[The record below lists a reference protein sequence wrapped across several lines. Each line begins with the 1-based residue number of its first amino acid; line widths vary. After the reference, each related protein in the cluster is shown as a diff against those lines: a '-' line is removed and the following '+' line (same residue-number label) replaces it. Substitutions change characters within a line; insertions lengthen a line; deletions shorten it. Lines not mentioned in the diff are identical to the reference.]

1 MLSVPENGLRP
12 ALLDRLE
19 GRRSRVAVI
28 GLGYVGLPL
37 AVAAARAGHTVVGID
52 ADADR
57 VTKVNRG
64 LSHVEDVEDSA
75 VAGLLGERR
84 LSASTS
90 YSAAAG
96 CDVAV
101 IAVPTPIDRHR
112 VPNLFYVRSA
122 AGSIAAALAP
132 GSLIVLESTTYPGTT
147 EEVIVPALEQRGLR
161 PGRDVFVGYSPERID
176 PSNGRF
182 TIANTPKVISGLTED
197 CLQATAAF
205 YATFVERLVPVSS
218 LKAAEITK
226 LFENIFRVVNIAL
239 ANEFQVICDRFGID
253 VWEVIDA
260 CSTKPYGY
268 LAFYPGPGLGGH
280 CVPVDP
286 FYLAWKAREV
296 RAQTEFIE
304 LAGRINAAVPD
315 YVVGKVAAALNSR
328 QRSLSGSSVGILG
341 VAYKKNTRDVR
352 ESPAVPIVEQLLAA
366 GASISY
372 HDPHVPEFPVKGAE
386 LRSQPL
392 TAEYLSAQDCVL
404 IVADH
409 DAIDWGLVGA
419 NARTVVDTRN
429 TLKKV
434 SSPFTAQLAA
444 DAALTLGAAHAP
456 RRVGLP

>member
-1 MLSVPENGLRP
+1 VPESRLG
-12 ALLDRLE
+12 AGLLDRLE
-19 GRRSRVAVI
+19 ARHSRVAII

-37 AVAAARAGHTVVGID
+37 AAAAARAGHTVVGID
-52 ADADR
+52 ADPDR
-57 VTKVNRG
+57 VATVNRG
-64 LSHVEDVEDSA
+64 LSHIEDIEDSV
-75 VAGLLGERR
+75 VAGLVGERR

-112 VPNLFYVRSA
+112 VPNLSYVRSA
-122 AGSIAAALAP
+122 AGSIATVLAP
-132 GSLIVLESTTYPGTT
+132 GSLLVLESTTYPGTT

-176 PSNGRF
+176 PSNGLF
-182 TIANTPKVISGLTED
+182 TIANTPKVIAGLTQD
-197 CLQATAAF
+197 CLHATATF

-218 LKAAEITK
+218 LKAAEVTK

-268 LAFYPGPGLGGH
+268 MAFYPGPGLGGH

-304 LAGRINAAVPD
+304 LAGRINAAMPD
-315 YVVGKVAAALNSR
+315 YVVGKVAGALNGR

-341 VAYKKNTRDVR
+341 VAYKRNTRDVR

-366 GASISY
+366 GASVSY
-372 HDPHVPEFPVKGAE
+372 HDPHVPEFPIQGKE

-392 TAEYLSAQDCVL
+392 SQEYLAAQDCVL
-404 IVADH
+404 IVTDH
-409 DAIDWGLVGA
+409 DTIDWALVVA
-419 NARTVVDTRN
+419 NAKAVVDTRN
-429 TLKKV
+429 AFKHA
-434 SSPFTAQLAA
+434 SPFTAPLAGGEPVLAA
-444 DAALTLGAAHAP
+444 GK
-456 RRVGLP
+456 

>member
-1 MLSVPENGLRP
+1 VPERRLG
-12 ALLDRLE
+12 AGLLDRLE
-19 GRRSRVAVI
+19 ARHSRVAII

-37 AVAAARAGHTVVGID
+37 AVAAARAGHTVAGID
-52 ADADR
+52 ADPDR
-57 VTKVNRG
+57 VATVNRG
-64 LSHVEDVEDSA
+64 LSHIEDIEDSV
-75 VAGLLGERR
+75 VAGLVGERR

-112 VPNLFYVRSA
+112 VPNLSYVRSA
-122 AGSIAAALAP
+122 AGSIAAVLAP
-132 GSLIVLESTTYPGTT
+132 GSLLVLESTTYPGTT

-176 PSNGRF
+176 PSNGLF
-182 TIANTPKVISGLTED
+182 TIANTPKVIAGLTQD
-197 CLQATAAF
+197 CLHATATF
-205 YATFVERLVPVSS
+205 YASFVERLVPVSS
-218 LKAAEITK
+218 LKAAEVTK

-268 LAFYPGPGLGGH
+268 MAFYPGPGLGGH

-304 LAGRINAAVPD
+304 LAGRINAAMPD
-315 YVVGKVAAALNSR
+315 YVVGKVAAALNGR
-328 QRSLSGSSVGILG
+328 QRSVSGSSVGILG
-341 VAYKKNTRDVR
+341 VAYKRNTRDVR

-366 GASISY
+366 GASVSY
-372 HDPHVPEFPVKGAE
+372 HDPHVPEFPIQGKE

-392 TAEYLSAQDCVL
+392 SQDYLAAQDCVL
-404 IVADH
+404 IVTDH
-409 DAIDWGLVGA
+409 DTIDWALVVA
-419 NARTVVDTRN
+419 NAKAVVDTRN
-429 TLKKV
+429 AFKHVT
-434 SSPFTAQLAA
+434 PFTAPLAGGEPVLAA
-444 DAALTLGAAHAP
+444 GK
-456 RRVGLP
+456 